1 MMGNYY
7 GMTGGFGFGG
17 IFMILWWVLII
28 VGIVALVKWMV
39 SSSRA
44 GSRSV
49 GDSKALGILKER
61 YARGEIDE
69 QEFQKRKLDLTQ

>member
-1 MMGNYY
+1 MMDGY

-28 VGIVALVKWMV
+28 IGIVALVKWMKK
-39 SSSRA
+39 SQ
-44 GSRSV
+44 GTGG
-49 GDSKALGILKER
+49 GDSGNKALDILKER

-69 QEFQKRKLDLTQ
+69 QEFQKRKLELSK